1 MEGCYTVYD
10 EGIAPC
16 SLAEEQHDTP
26 HEECGVFGIYGT
38 REDVA
43 RMTYFGLFALQHRG
57 QESAGIAVANGGEI
71 VVHKRM
77 GLVTQVFDEAVLR
90 EMTGVAAIGHTRYS
104 TTGSSVVRNA
114 QPIVARTPY
123 GPIAVAHNGNLLNSQ
138 PLRRHLESEGASF
151 EGTNDSEIIAKL
163 IAFHHRGS
171 LEQAVRAAMK
181 EIRGSYSL
189 AILGPDRVLGV
200 RDPHGVR
207 PLCIGQ
213 LSSGD
218 CVLSSES
225 CALNVIGA
233 TMVRE
238 VEPGELVV
246 LSESGL
252 SETDGVVSQRKA
264 LCVFEF
270 IYFARPDSYLYGRSV
285 HLARRRM
292 GHELAREHPAPGAQL
307 IIPVPDSGVPAA
319 IGYAEASR
327 IPFGEGF
334 TKSRYIHRTFI
345 QPDQAMRDLGVRMKF
360 SPLREA
366 LAGKRV
372 VVVDDSIVRGTST
385 SKIVSMLFEAGATE
399 VHLRISSPPIK
410 FPCFYG
416 IDMDNQDQLIAAR
429 LSVEEIRQK
438 VGATSLAYLS
448 LKGVLRAIGLS
459 EEYFCSA
466 CFDGKYPIEVP
477 EDIKLSKLML
487 ETAR

>member
-1 MEGCYTVYD
+1 MSTG
-10 EGIAPC
+10 PR
-16 SLAEEQHDTP
+16 AEEPREQGFAVEDCP
-26 HEECGVFGIYGT
+26 REECGVFGIYGT
-38 REDVA
+38 REAVA

-57 QESAGIAVANGGEI
+57 QESAGIAVANGSDI

-90 EMTGVAAIGHTRYS
+90 EMVGIAAIGHTRYS

-114 QPIVARTPY
+114 QPIVVHTPY
-123 GPIAVAHNGNLLNSQ
+123 GPIAVAHNGNLLNAQ
-138 PLRRHLESEGASF
+138 PLRRQLEGEGASF

-163 IAFHHRGS
+163 IAFRHQGS
-171 LEQAVRAAMK
+171 LEQAVRDAMK
-181 EIRGSYSL
+181 VLRGSYSL
-189 AILGPDRVLGV
+189 AVLGPDRVLGV

-218 CVLSSES
+218 YVISSES
-225 CALNVIGA
+225 CALNVVGA
-233 TMVRE
+233 SLVRE
-238 VEPGELVV
+238 VMPGEIVV
-246 LSESGL
+246 LG
-252 SETDGVVSQRKA
+252 TDGLIETVGAQARRKA
-264 LCVFEF
+264 LCIFEF

-292 GHELAREHPAPGAQL
+292 GQELAREHPAPSAQL
-307 IIPVPDSGVPAA
+307 VIPVPDSGVPAA
-319 IGYAEASR
+319 IGYAEAAR

-366 LAGKRV
+366 LVGKRV

-385 SKIVSMLFEAGATE
+385 SKIVSMLFEAGASE
-399 VHLRISSPPIK
+399 VHLRISSPPIR

-416 IDMDNQDQLIAAR
+416 IDMDSQDQLIAAR

-459 EEYFCSA
+459 DEYFCSA

-477 EDIKLSKLML
+477 EDIKLSKMVL
-487 ETAR
+487 EMAR